1 MNRFNLITLISGS
14 VIAGSSSLVSSVVGL
29 KGKDSI
35 SYHSTY
41 REEAKDYTLQLL
53 RLFTKKP
60 LLLYLKG
67 FKKDRYSL
75 AITNS
80 VIQTKLRQAISL
92 QYFKDELDG
101 GEVTKKQMNNVR
113 FSPLKN
119 KKGKIIGKT
128 AFPTDSSPIMLSTYY
143 LGQKVDIRVI
153 GLFSSLSHIIDN
165 GGSVYNMRESDL
177 TGLTE
182 KKKGGELKLKNT
194 KEAHTAFR
202 KVLFNTILSQNKKVT
217 LEMLNLLYFGDFK
230 TLAFR
235 YYFFLHRGRLSHVG
249 GTFYGEEEII
259 IYLKILP
266 ADGTERKINY
276 YLFGHFNPL
285 VSNDYLTIPFVSNKW
300 LPASDPRIAREIRI
314 ALYNYSRSRGDG
326 VISAVIAKRI
336 TFKIISGRGYNMIAA
351 SDHRTYN
358 IIIVFDGV
366 EFPIRVKEKESHQVI
381 PWTDLTP
388 AKPIGQEVYETLEWR
403 LKKFDRK
410 HPFVATV
417 APDWST
423 LWDASIDSKRGQK
436 YLQANMSKDWILCSY
451 RLKFAGLDGWIGF
464 TTGKLMHLNV
474 IYAVTPTSH
483 REYHDFWFLIK

>member
-285 VSNDYLTIPFVSNKW
+285 VSNDYLTIPFVSNK
-300 LPASDPRIAREIRI
+300 
-314 ALYNYSRSRGDG
+314 
-326 VISAVIAKRI
+326 
-336 TFKIISGRGYNMIAA
+336 
-351 SDHRTYN
+351 
-358 IIIVFDGV
+358 
-366 EFPIRVKEKESHQVI
+366 
-381 PWTDLTP
+381 
-388 AKPIGQEVYETLEWR
+388 
-403 LKKFDRK
+403 
-410 HPFVATV
+410 
-417 APDWST
+417 
-423 LWDASIDSKRGQK
+423 
-436 YLQANMSKDWILCSY
+436 
-451 RLKFAGLDGWIGF
+451 
-464 TTGKLMHLNV
+464 
-474 IYAVTPTSH
+474 
-483 REYHDFWFLIK
+483 